1 MSNHPE
7 RHSIRR
13 IVLPSGRTIEVV
25 RFYAEETTHPGLHVC
40 PECSSHLV
48 QPISWEQ
55 ASDRSSWRVGRRCPE
70 CEWLGESVHSIPEI
84 DAFDEQL
91 ELGSRELADEL
102 RSLEH
107 ANMSEMAAVFIYA
120 LADDLIGADDF
131 AR

>member
-1 MSNHPE
+1 MG
-7 RHSIRR
+7 R
-13 IVLPSGRTIEVV
+13 ITDNRLWFSGDIGVMAEPSPQKTV
-25 RFYAEETTHPGLHVC
+25 APPLHLC
-40 PECSSHLV
+40 PCCGSSLV

-70 CEWLGESVHSIPEI
+70 CEWRGDGVHSIREI
-84 DAFDEQL
+84 DAYDERL
-91 ELGSRELADEL
+91 ELGSAELAGEL

-107 ANMSEMAAVFIYA
+107 ANMSAMATVFFYA